1 MIDFCDHFS
10 LNACESRPT
19 GLDVLKLNEQP
30 RIIELFTSDCL
41 EVKTHFVDTG
51 DFRGYVQ
58 CNSETEGKCLLCD
71 ISQRLETRIIL
82 PVYDVE
88 TDSIMAMLIPST
100 VSPSSLGP
108 QLRSEIEKGDLDK
121 RYLMV
126 SRKFDKYTVRS
137 APISDGAEAGE
148 TVIAAFLDQVKA
160 GRASLSDVI
169 KRLPNRDLIEP
180 GGCRLRSPLRRWIDR
195 PWSSSTSRWVLESLA
210 FLMMCSMS

>member
-1 MIDFCDHFS
+1 MTDFCDRFS
-10 LNACESRPT
+10 LIANESGPAT
-19 GLDVLKLNEQP
+19 LEVLKLNEQP
-30 RIIELFTSDCL
+30 RIISLFTSECL
-41 EVKTHFVDTG
+41 EVKTHFIDTG
-51 DFRGYVQ
+51 DFRGYLQ
-58 CNSETEGKCLLCD
+58 CNTETEGKCLLCD

-88 TDSIMAMLIPST
+88 TNSIMAMLIPST

-108 QLRSEIEKGDLDK
+108 QLRIEMEKGELDK

-126 SRKFDKYTVRS
+126 SRKFDKYSVHS

-169 KRLPNRDLIEP
+169 KRLPNRELFEIPQIERKATALGIRKQDYEP
-180 GGCRLRSPLRRWIDR
+180 AAVIAID
-195 PWSSSTSRWVLESLA
+195 E
-210 FLMMCSMS
+210 